1 MEVEQGG
8 RSEEEEEEVEAEEV
22 GERAGYFLSYWVAA
36 DWSLCHHL

>member
-8 RSEEEEEEVEAEEV
+8 RSEEEEAEEV
-22 GERAGYFLSYWVAA
+22 GERAGYFLSYWAAA